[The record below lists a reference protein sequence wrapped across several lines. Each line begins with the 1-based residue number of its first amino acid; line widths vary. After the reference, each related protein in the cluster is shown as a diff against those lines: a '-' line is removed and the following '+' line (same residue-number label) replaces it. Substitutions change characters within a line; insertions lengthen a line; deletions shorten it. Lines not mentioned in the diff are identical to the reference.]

1 MIISYCL
8 FLQLGGSPWTVQLGR
23 RDSTTASYSA
33 ANSDLPSPTLDLNDL
48 LSTFKS
54 KGFTEKETVAL
65 AGKTLWNK
73 HFTRIFSNRR
83 GGYTPLEV
91 VVILE
96 SNNRVHVLS
105 FMKLE
110 AVLILTSFSEF
121 SLSGAH
127 TIGQARCLAFRDRI
141 YNEKNINTTFAA
153 SLQSN
158 CPTTGGDENLSPLD
172 ATSPVTFDNAYFK
185 NLVNSK
191 GLLHS
196 DQQLFS
202 GGSTDSQVT
211 AYITNPVTFRTD
223 FANAM
228 AKMGS
233 LSPLTGNSGQIRT
246 DCRKVNIW
254 TLTTHQPISNVC
266 LVLIDAVAQ
275 IKWLG
280 QNILP
285 QSCYCNL

>member
-1 MIISYCL
+1 MSWLGQGKIYIRGQLKSGHHACADIIDGCDASVLLDDTSSFTGEKTAGPNSGSLRGFEVIDSIKSQMENICPGVVSCADIL
-8 FLQLGGSPWTVQLGR
+8 TVAARDSVVALGGSPWTVQLGR

-65 AGKTLWNK
+65 A
-73 HFTRIFSNRR
+73 
-83 GGYTPLEV
+83 
-91 VVILE
+91 
-96 SNNRVHVLS
+96 
-105 FMKLE
+105 
-110 AVLILTSFSEF
+110 
-121 SLSGAH
+121 GAH

-246 DCRKVNIW
+246 DCRKVNI
-254 TLTTHQPISNVC
+254 
-266 LVLIDAVAQ
+266 
-275 IKWLG
+275 
-280 QNILP
+280 
-285 QSCYCNL
+285 

>member
-1 MIISYCL
+1 M
-8 FLQLGGSPWTVQLGR
+8 
-23 RDSTTASYSA
+23 
-33 ANSDLPSPTLDLNDL
+33 
-48 LSTFKS
+48 
-54 KGFTEKETVAL
+54 
-65 AGKTLWNK
+65 
-73 HFTRIFSNRR
+73 
-83 GGYTPLEV
+83 YTPLEA

-121 SLSGAH
+121 SQSGAH
-127 TIGQARCLAFRDRI
+127 TIGQARCLAYRDRI

-172 ATSPVTFDNAYFK
+172 AISPVTFDNAYFK

-211 AYITNPVTFRTD
+211 AYITNPVTFLTD

-246 DCRKVNIW
+246 DCRKVNI
-254 TLTTHQPISNVC
+254 
-266 LVLIDAVAQ
+266 
-275 IKWLG
+275 
-280 QNILP
+280 
-285 QSCYCNL
+285 